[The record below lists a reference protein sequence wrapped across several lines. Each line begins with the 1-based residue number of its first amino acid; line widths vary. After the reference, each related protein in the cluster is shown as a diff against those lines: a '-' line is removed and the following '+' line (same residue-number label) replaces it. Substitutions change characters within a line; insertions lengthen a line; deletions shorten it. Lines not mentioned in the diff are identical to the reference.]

1 MNRRHLLRSAL
12 GLGLG
17 LGLSAVARASDSP
30 KKQRA
35 ALSAAVRSATQSAR
49 PLLVI
54 VIPEDDGEKWT
65 RGQAL
70 GEWLN
75 SDNDASLAP
84 LAAVDVVCATVSD
97 LRQLIPQLPKEEP
110 WFVLLKLDAP
120 VRLKTLSPVLPK
132 APKGQPEWGD
142 DGYFGQ
148 EHSDWNQKRIAANV
162 AAIDAVLH
170 PALASFAPQIGSL
183 ERQAAAV
190 RAKVVAEAPAGAHW
204 AVTGGCGTH
213 VEGVETAY
221 GVDCGMGHVPQG
233 SQRLLYFLDVA
244 NFQGF

>member
-17 LGLSAVARASDSP
+17 LGLSSIARASGSP
-30 KKQRA
+30 KEQRA
-35 ALSAAVRSATQSAR
+35 ALSAAVRTATQSGR

-65 RGQAL
+65 RGQHL

-75 SDNDASLAP
+75 SGSDASLSP
-84 LAAVDVVCATVSD
+84 LAAVDVVCASLSD
-97 LRQLIPQLPKEEP
+97 LRQLVPQLPKEAP
-110 WFVLLKLDAP
+110 WFVLMKMSAP
-120 VRLKTLSPVLPK
+120 VELVQLTPELPPP
-132 APKGQPEWGD
+132 PKGQPSWGD
-142 DGYFGQ
+142 EDYYGQ
-148 EHSDWNQKRIAANV
+148 GHTDWNTRRIAANV

-170 PALASFAPQIGSL
+170 PALVEMAPQIGSM

-190 RAKVVAEAPAGAHW
+190 RAKMVAEAPPGAHW
-204 AVTGGCGTH
+204 AVSGGCGTH

-244 NFQGF
+244 DFQGF